1 MDKLQVSLDFYYMG
15 GLVGLNGET
24 GLAQDLDDIFDMNLG
39 GQYDINDRFDV
50 FLQVNNLFGKEY
62 QRWLNYPS
70 RGLQA
75 LAGVSI
81 TF

>member
-1 MDKLQVSLDFYYMG
+1 MG

-24 GLAQDLDDIFDMNLG
+24 GLSQKLDDIFDMNLSG
-39 GQYDINDRFDV
+39 KYNLNDRFDV
-50 FLQVNNLFGKEY
+50 FLNLNNLFGQEY

-70 RGLQA
+70 RGIQA
-75 LAGVSI
+75 LFGVSA